1 MTEIKKILDKKLD
14 VKYSVKIQASELQEE
29 INNQAQKQQKTL
41 KMDGFRK
48 GKVPTD
54 VIKNKYSAV
63 LLTDSAEKLIE
74 NNVSKIVDENK
85 YNLISRPKI
94 DVKSL
99 EENKDLEFEVSFELY
114 PDVPKIKYD
123 DIKLQ
128 KTKIKL
134 EEKDVEEG
142 KKRLLTG
149 KAKWKEESPE
159 YKAKLGDRV
168 NIDFLG
174 KIDGVA
180 FEGGKAEKYNLEL
193 GSKSFIDN
201 FEDQLV
207 GKKAGDKVDV
217 KVNFPKNYQKKE
229 LAGQP
234 AVFEVVVHSV
244 STATLPEMTDEFLK
258 ENFNIE
264 SVSKLEE
271 MIKEELTSMYE
282 SSTKNKI
289 KSDIFEWMKKNIKIE
304 LPTTIVD
311 DEFNRQWKQVEDELK
326 DNPDKFKSEKDKEKE
341 KDKIRKNAED
351 SIKLGLILSEI
362 GKSNNIKVEQTEV
375 IDEIRKR
382 ASMYSNPQQKDMI
395 VNFYMKNQAA
405 LNQITGTLLEDKVI
419 DFIVSKS
426 NVKEVEM
433 TPDEFLKNNK

>member
-114 PDVPKIKYD
+114 LDVAKIKYD

-289 KSDIFEWMKKNIKIE
+289 KSDIFEWMKKNIKME
-304 LPTTIVD
+304 LPTSIVD
-311 DEFNRQWKQVEDELK
+311 DEFNRQWQQVEDELK

>member
-1 MTEIKKILDKKLD
+1 M
-14 VKYSVKIQASELQEE
+14 
-29 INNQAQKQQKTL
+29 
-41 KMDGFRK
+41 
-48 GKVPTD
+48 
-54 VIKNKYSAV
+54 
-63 LLTDSAEKLIE
+63 
-74 NNVSKIVDENK
+74 
-85 YNLISRPKI
+85 
-94 DVKSL
+94 
-99 EENKDLEFEVSFELY
+99 
-114 PDVPKIKYD
+114 
-123 DIKLQ
+123 
-128 KTKIKL
+128 
-134 EEKDVEEG
+134 EEG

-289 KSDIFEWMKKNIKIE
+289 KSDIFEWMKKNIKME
-304 LPTTIVD
+304 LPTSIVD
-311 DEFNRQWKQVEDELK
+311 DEFNRQWQQVEDELK